1 MKAATISQLKT
12 ELHALGQSEL
22 IALCLRLARFKAEN
36 KELMTYLLY
45 EQHDE
50 LTFINNVK
58 QEMDGL
64 FGSINF
70 HSLHHAKKSIRKTGR
85 IISKYIRFSGSRR
98 VEAELLIH
106 FCRNLKESGFPLH
119 EHSPLYKFYTNL
131 LVKINK
137 SLVALHPDLQFDFK
151 KEIESLSDTRKH

>member
-12 ELHALGQSEL
+12 ELQALGQSEL
-22 IALCLRLARFKAEN
+22 IAVCLRLARFKAEN

-50 LTFINNVK
+50 LTFTNNVK
-58 QEMDGL
+58 QEIDEL
-64 FGSINF
+64 FSSINF
-70 HSLHHAKKSIRKTGR
+70 HSLHYAKKSIRKTGR

-106 FCRNLKESGFPLH
+106 FCRNLKKSGFPLH

-131 LVKINK
+131 LLKINK
-137 SLVALHPDLQFDFK
+137 SMVTLHPDLQFDFK